1 VSVRSGGSGTNENAT
16 ALGVLVVDDEAP
28 ARGILREHLEKV
40 PGVRVLA
47 DCANGIEALK
57 AAADL
62 SPDVVFLDIEMPK
75 LSGFEVLE
83 LLDPK
88 IAAVFVTAYDAW
100 AVKAFEVHAV
110 DYVLKPFEPARIA
123 AAVERARE
131 RLSSSSRS
139 PRDADALAAAARPA
153 GTWLERVVVRD
164 GARVHFIPV
173 EKLLA
178 ARSQDD
184 YVELSSEGRTF
195 LKSQTLANLAS
206 GLDPRRFVRVHRSHL
221 VRVDAIARLE
231 AYAKGS
237 YVAILSDGS
246 RVPVSRE
253 GHARLKEALGEPPE
267 AGRRG

>member
-1 VSVRSGGSGTNENAT
+1 M
-16 ALGVLVVDDEAP
+16 GVLVVDDEAP
-28 ARGILREHLEKV
+28 ARRILREHLEKV

-47 DCANGIEALK
+47 ECAHGLEALR
-57 AAADL
+57 AAGEL

-88 IAAVFVTAYDAW
+88 IAAVFVTAFDGW

-131 RLSSSSRS
+131 RLAASPTRS
-139 PRDADALAAAARPA
+139 PRDADALAAASRPP
-153 GTWLERVVVRD
+153 GEWLERVVVRD

-178 ARSQDD
+178 ARAQDD
-184 YVELSSEGRTF
+184 YVELSSEGKRF
-195 LKSQTLANLAS
+195 LKSQTLVNLAA

-221 VRVDAIARLE
+221 VRVDGIARLE
-231 AYAKGS
+231 AYARGS
-237 YVAILSDGS
+237 YVAILTDGT
-246 RVPVSRE
+246 RIPVSRE
-253 GHARLKEALGEPPE
+253 GHARLKSLLGDAP
-267 AGRRG
+267 GSSRRG

>member
-1 VSVRSGGSGTNENAT
+1 MSEASAP
-16 ALGVLVVDDEAP
+16 LGVLVVDDEAP
-28 ARGILREHLEKV
+28 ARSILRQHLERV

-47 DCANGIEALK
+47 ECANGLEAIRS
-57 AAADL
+57 AGDL

-131 RLSSSSRS
+131 RLASRA
-139 PRDADALAAAARPA
+139 PRDGEALAAASRRE
-153 GTWLERVVVRD
+153 GQWLERVVVRD
-164 GARVHFIPV
+164 GTRVHLIPV
-173 EKLLA
+173 DKLVA
-178 ARSQDD
+178 AQARDD
-184 YVELSSEGRTF
+184 YVELSSEGRTY
-195 LKSQTLANLAS
+195 LKTQTLASLAAA
-206 GLDPRRFVRVHRSHL
+206 LDPRRFVRVHRSHL

-237 YVAILSDGS
+237 YVAILADGTKI
-246 RVPVSRE
+246 PVSRE
-253 GHARLKEALGEPPE
+253 GYARLKTLLE
-267 AGRRG
+267 